1 MRWELDKLLRDWW
14 GGLFARP
21 SGRTRNFG
29 YCQAWCHLRLLL
41 QPFRLQLG
49 TIPGQGPS
57 DNYFSRGAGGGGEK
71 CTIVKLMSDTDFRKV
86 NPRSAEA
93 QLAPRNEYEQ
103 LYLED
108 FGTGSLR
115 VSVIARGDL
124 VIVGDMCVHQKL

>member
-1 MRWELDKLLRDWW
+1 
-14 GGLFARP
+14 
-21 SGRTRNFG
+21 
-29 YCQAWCHLRLLL
+29 
-41 QPFRLQLG
+41 
-49 TIPGQGPS
+49 
-57 DNYFSRGAGGGGEK
+57 
-71 CTIVKLMSDTDFRKV
+71 MSDTDFRKV

-108 FGTGSLR
+108 FGGTGSLR